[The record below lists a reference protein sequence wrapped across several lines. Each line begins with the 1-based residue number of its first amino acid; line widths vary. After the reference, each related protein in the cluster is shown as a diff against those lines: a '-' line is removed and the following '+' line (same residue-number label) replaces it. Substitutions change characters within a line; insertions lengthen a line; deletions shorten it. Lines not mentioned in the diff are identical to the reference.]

1 MVLYYPSLSRKTL
14 LVMEGITILTY
25 SPPPSLSPSLPPSL
39 DMEGK
44 CSNCFAEEGDAMH
57 VNYYLPTNT
66 SSLKLQSFIG
76 S

>member
-25 SPPPSLSPSLPPSL
+25 SLPPSLPPSL